1 MILTLKWGQQLPADD
16 VQKILGSADTFTRE
30 MIHQGYGKRPL
41 RNPLTLGTYPR
52 IDIAM
57 WVVPFKKHIWSRNEF
72 TGFRASDAL
81 QLVESCGSESGHY
94 AEMWA
99 QVVYKGAQIGF
110 AWLAHNS
117 RFIGGIQ
124 QNGSTVSMTA

>member
-1 MILTLKWGQQLPADD
+1 MILTLKWGQRLPADN
-16 VQKILGSADTFTRE
+16 VQKILESADTHARHL
-30 MIHQGYGKRPL
+30 IYQGSGKSL
-41 RNPLTLGTYPR
+41 VRNALALGTDPR

-72 TGFRASDAL
+72 TVFRASDAL
-81 QLVESCGSESGHY
+81 QLVEYCGWKSGHY

-99 QVVYKGAQIGF
+99 FVVYKGAQIGF
-110 AWLAHNS
+110 AWLAHDD
-117 RFIGGIQ
+117 RFIGGNQ